1 MLGMREE
8 VFGPVLF
15 TTSFSDREEVIARA
29 KNHKYGLRA
38 SVYGGAEA
46 ALTAAALKGE
56 NYCHPVPDYTFGKFG
71 TVSLNEPRAKSWQG
85 ALVTKA
91 VGGYGY
97 SGWVWETIEGRFQI
111 KQGPKLIHLETSIP
125 A

>member
-1 MLGMREE
+1 MGPRDAGSALLEKVRVCSGCLSGNRCARHPLG
-8 VFGPVLF
+8 VNL
-15 TTSFSDREEVIARA
+15 
-29 KNHKYGLRA
+29 L
-38 SVYGGAEA
+38 
-46 ALTAAALKGE
+46 
-56 NYCHPVPDYTFGKFG
+56 G
-71 TVSLNEPRAKSWQG
+71 TVSLNEPRAKSWRG

-97 SGWVWETIEGRFQI
+97 SGWVWETVEGRFQI

>member
-8 VFGPVLF
+8 ICGPVLL
-15 TTSFSDREEVIARA
+15 TTSFETLDEVIARA
-29 KNHKYGLRA
+29 R
-38 SVYGGAEA
+38 
-46 ALTAAALKGE
+46 
-56 NYCHPVPDYTFGKFG
+56 
-71 TVSLNEPRAKSWQG
+71 SWRG

-97 SGWVWETIEGRFQI
+97 SGWVWETVNGRFQI